1 MKKRFNT
8 VALCSN
14 SVNEHIIAIANQC
27 LEVMLSQQIKVLID
41 SNLSNLEQRS
51 IKASKKQEIIKK
63 ADLVIAIGGDGT
75 MLNYSRTYGYKGI
88 PILGINLGNLG
99 FLTDI
104 NPQDLTSSLVKVLD
118 GEFQQDKRSFL
129 EASLKGEK
137 KKHLAL
143 NEVVVHSGSIA
154 QLIEYDLFIN
164 DSFVYRQKADGLI
177 ISSPTGSTGYS
188 LSGGG
193 PIVHPEL
200 DALILTPMLPQ
211 SLSTS
216 PLVVKDECKVKISL
230 KNQEATLSFDSHDSL
245 KLSGDTEIKIS
256 KADSKL
262 NLVHPKEH
270 DFFEGCRKKLGW
282 STH

>member
-270 DFFEGCRKKLGW
+270 DFFEGCRNKLGW